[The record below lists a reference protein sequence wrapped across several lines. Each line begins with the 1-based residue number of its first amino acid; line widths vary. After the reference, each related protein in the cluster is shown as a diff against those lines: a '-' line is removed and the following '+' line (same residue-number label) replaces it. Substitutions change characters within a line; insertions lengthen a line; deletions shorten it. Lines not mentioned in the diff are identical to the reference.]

1 MHDLQHVS
9 MSCSQLSRDLGQLV
23 QAKIIVVSSLERD
36 IKLSRDNEEM
46 RWKNLFDSAK
56 EEGKIQ
62 ARLEQIS
69 ADLSRARERLN
80 FVLAEEPQK
89 ESDE

>member
-1 MHDLQHVS
+1 
-9 MSCSQLSRDLGQLV
+9 LGQLV

-69 ADLSRARERLN
+69 RE
-80 FVLAEEPQK
+80 A
-89 ESDE
+89 